1 VGKRIRWYWNSIIA
15 ILLVSFLRLASWFAL
30 VLQRCVLQRKS
41 LSATSVAP
49 TATEEKQRKTS
60 TGMPRRKKDPPET
73 IEVHLD
79 MTVSEFL
86 GRVLVAAMD
95 QETYEIRSVFRY
107 GGNEIDF
114 VLTIADVR
122 PVIDFESLRSTR
134 N

>member
-1 VGKRIRWYWNSIIA
+1 
-15 ILLVSFLRLASWFAL
+15 
-30 VLQRCVLQRKS
+30 
-41 LSATSVAP
+41 
-49 TATEEKQRKTS
+49 
-60 TGMPRRKKDPPET
+60 
-73 IEVHLD
+73 

-122 PVIDFESLRSTR
+122 PATDFESLRTTR